1 MAPRCACR
9 GCHACHRECPATKVS
24 LAAFCEPEEIDG
36 TEPELR
42 AVCEES
48 EVIPLHYARLSE
60 GGDYLRRLR
69 AIVSPSPFTIDRF
82 RSDDMRLRLQR
93 KANNR
98 SFDVVICDNVYSA
111 INLAAGVSPIVMNS
125 QNVEYLILQ
134 RYAEQEKNP
143 FKAMYARL
151 EAAKVRRFEAAMYRR
166 AVCAMTCSTVDAGL
180 VRQLCPGIQ
189 VFIAP
194 NVVDV
199 RDYGLESEEEPFT
212 IVYQGGIGLVP
223 QPRRARVLCSTGLA
237 AGAEASSA
245 RAADCRRTQSR
256 AGV

>member
-1 MAPRCACR
+1 MRILYVSIIQAYPL
-9 GCHACHRECPATKVS
+9 PANNGSKMRLWAVMRAIANAGHKVS

-111 INLAAGVSPIVMNS
+111 INGCRRISDRDEQPECGVPYPATICGAG
-125 QNVEYLILQ
+125 
-134 RYAEQEKNP
+134 EKSVQGN
-143 FKAMYARL
+143 
-151 EAAKVRRFEAAMYRR
+151 
-166 AVCAMTCSTVDAGL
+166 VCAS
-180 VRQLCPGIQ
+180 
-189 VFIAP
+189 
-194 NVVDV
+194 
-199 RDYGLESEEEPFT
+199 
-212 IVYQGGIGLVP
+212 GGG
-223 QPRRARVLCSTGLA
+223 
-237 AGAEASSA
+237 
-245 RAADCRRTQSR
+245 
-256 AGV
+256 